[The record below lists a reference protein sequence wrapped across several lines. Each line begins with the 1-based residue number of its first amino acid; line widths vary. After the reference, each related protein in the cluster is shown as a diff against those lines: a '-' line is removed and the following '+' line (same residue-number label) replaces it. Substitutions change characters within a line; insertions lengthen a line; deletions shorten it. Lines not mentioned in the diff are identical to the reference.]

1 MSKENTCIIGSV
13 GTCITQETECI
24 LNSPK
29 DKSLLKSI
37 SITLMDV
44 LSNNHLNE
52 HYKKKLKSQSKQIFT
67 SKTIPKISLGDYIN
81 RILKYTKIE
90 DSTLIITL
98 IYIDRFCKN
107 KKILLTEFNIHRIF
121 FSALLVSIKYNEDK
135 YYSNLYYSK
144 IGGLKL
150 HKLNK
155 LESEFLLG
163 LAFKLFIDD
172 KVYKQYETN
181 LLCSLNECDNNEQFS
196 ILTKGVLLGC

>member
-1 MSKENTCIIGSV
+1 V
-13 GTCITQETECI
+13 R
-24 LNSPK
+24 P
-29 DKSLLKSI
+29 
-37 SITLMDV
+37 
-44 LSNNHLNE
+44 
-52 HYKKKLKSQSKQIFT
+52 
-67 SKTIPKISLGDYIN
+67 
-81 RILKYTKIE
+81 
-90 DSTLIITL
+90 
-98 IYIDRFCKN
+98 
-107 KKILLTEFNIHRIF
+107 
-121 FSALLVSIKYNEDK
+121 KYNEDK

-163 LAFKLFIDD
+163 MAFKLFIDD